1 MLVKKVVNTQR
12 ERPSSRWKDNN
23 TMDLKKSGCN
33 VWSDLIIR
41 GQRPAVDYCTDL
53 VVWLSH

>member
-12 ERPSSRWKDNN
+12 ERPSSRWKDNI
-23 TMDLKKSGCN
+23 TMDLKKPGCN

-41 GQRPAVDYCTDL
+41 GQRPAVGYCKDL